1 MTALRTSLAAA
12 QLLDSLAALRADI
25 DCTVP
30 HGGFGVKGGWKQG
43 VLNAVGRRFVASGLA
58 DRLAA
63 IEAKYPKIAG
73 ANHVVHLGTLGTDN
87 HFIEVCDGDLRV
99 WMMLHCGS
107 RGVGNRIGTQF
118 IAAAREA
125 LRRREGAASVPDRDL
140 AWFEAGEALSHD
152 CRNVPGIHG
161 MGIAASERVLPFLFM
176 QRPNVGIVTRGRAG
190 WRYS

>member
-1 MTALRTSLAAA
+1 
-12 QLLDSLAALRADI
+12 
-25 DCTVP
+25 VP

-43 VLNAVGRRFVASGLA
+43 VLNAVGRRFVASGLV

-107 RGVGNRIGTQF
+107 RSVGNRIGTQF
-118 IAAAREA
+118 IDAAREA
-125 LRRREGAASVPDRDL
+125 LLRREGAASVPDRDL
-140 AWFEAGEALSHD
+140 AWFEEGAALSHD
-152 CRNVPGIHG
+152 CRNIPGNSWNGDRRERERSAVPFH
-161 MGIAASERVLPFLFM
+161 AAPERGNCHTWSRRMALFL
-176 QRPNVGIVTRGRAG
+176 G
-190 WRYS
+190 